1 MKPAITCAVAI
12 LSLFI
17 SLHSELLS
25 AEEPSTA
32 APSTVVPSLV
42 APSPAAPS
50 PADSTPAAS
59 TVASKIPGLS
69 EVGAGSL
76 LELPK
81 AQHWNAAEYGVVA
94 DGKTDVTAALQALL
108 DLANRAGGGVVELA
122 TGRYCV
128 KGTLRIPEGVTL
140 QGTYRMSPT
149 VNHKDQD
156 LHGTV
161 LLAYAGKNQ
170 PNGPAFIT
178 LAGNNTVL
186 AGVVI
191 IYPEWDPK
199 VLPPIPYPPCI
210 ESCDTNNVGVLDCCL
225 LNPYEGIK
233 MVRNQRHL
241 LRNITGYPIWRGLFV
256 DQCYDIGHV
265 ENFHYWPFGL
275 SYRPDDPYCEWINKN
290 GVAFEFARADW
301 EYVFNTFCFGYG
313 VGYKFSAYQHGGS
326 NGNFLGIGADCCR
339 RAVLVEQTQEAG
351 LLITNGEFVGRWTSQ
366 DSICLEIQP
375 ENSGKVSLSN
385 CSFWGPIVNCVLAKA
400 EKGQFTANACHFQNW
415 DNAGTNAAAIE
426 IRAGKAIVSNSTFT
440 HTGTALEVLPEAKSV
455 IATGNQATGG
465 FVVEGA
471 QLPQVVL
478 SANEPT
484 AMLKM
489 TDEEKLHYQ
498 INVGTEQDLSFLRHW
513 HYIEQNEDTTMRWSR
528 RKSLI
533 RLPVVAN
540 RAYRVTL
547 HLVHNP
553 FNEAEPQT
561 AGIWLGDQ
569 QLGTLAHADNE
580 LTVEIPP
587 QEKELVTLELRSPGW
602 VPAEMNPTS
611 TDPRVLGAC
620 VRQINVDV
628 K

>member
-1 MKPAITCAVAI
+1 MI
-12 LSLFI
+12 
-17 SLHSELLS
+17 
-25 AEEPSTA
+25 
-32 APSTVVPSLV
+32 
-42 APSPAAPS
+42 
-50 PADSTPAAS
+50 
-59 TVASKIPGLS
+59 ASKIPGLS
-69 EVGAGSL
+69 EVGTNSL

-108 DLANRAGGGVVELA
+108 DWANRAGGGVVELA

-191 IYPEWDPK
+191 IYPEWAPK

-210 ESCDTNNVGVLDCCL
+210 ESCDPNNVGVLDCCL

-241 LRNITGYPIWRGLFV
+241 LRNITGYPIWRGLFI

-326 NGNFLGIGADCCR
+326 NGNFLGIGADSCR
-339 RAVLVEQTQEAG
+339 RAVLVEQTQDQG
-351 LLITNGEFVGRWTSQ
+351 LLITNGEFVGRWASQ
-366 DSICLEIQP
+366 DSICLEIKP
-375 ENSGKVSLSN
+375 ENRGKISLTN
-385 CSFWGPIVNCVLAKA
+385 CAFWGPIVNCVRA
-400 EKGQFTANACHFQNW
+400 EAEQGQFTANACHFQNW
-415 DNAGTNAAAIE
+415 DSAGANDAAIQ
-426 IRAGKAIVSNSTFT
+426 IQAGKAIVSNCTFT
-440 HTGTALEVLPEAKSV
+440 QIGTALEVQPKAKSV

-465 FVVEGA
+465 FLVEGED
-471 QLPQVVL
+471 LPQVVL
-478 SANEPT
+478 AANEPT

-489 TDEEKLHYQ
+489 TSEEKLHYQ
-498 INVGTEQDLSFLRHW
+498 IDVGTEQDIAFLRHW
-513 HYIEQNEDTTMRWSR
+513 HYIEKREDGATMRWSCR
-528 RKSLI
+528 NSHI
-533 RLPVVAN
+533 QLPVVPH

-547 HLVHNP
+547 RLLNNP
-553 FNEAEPQT
+553 YNEAEPET
-561 AGIWLGDQ
+561 TGIWLDGKQ
-569 QLGTLAHADNE
+569 IGTLRHADND

-587 QEKELVTLELRSPGW
+587 QEKDLVRLEFRTPGW
-602 VPAEMNPTS
+602 VPAKVSPAS
-611 TDPRVLGAC
+611 KDSRVLGVC
-620 VRQINVDV
+620 VDRIDV
-628 K
+628 EAE